1 LRLSTVLFQIKEALG
16 SQQTVRPSV
25 DGLSSGKS
33 SARGQTRRAFLAA
46 AAGILSTVTD
56 GRSLL
61 QASPIPATQ
70 QAIRWLAFYGVTADE
85 SILAGYDL
93 VILDPGYQGSIDLI
107 ARTGTKVCG
116 YLSLAEI
123 RTSDRF
129 MEGLDPA
136 ALLPENPDWPGTRR
150 VDIRHPSW
158 RSLVLERIRS
168 LEAQAFTGLMLDTL
182 DTPPYLEQL
191 DPDRYHGMRDA
202 AVELVACIRARCPE
216 MMLIMNRGYA
226 LLPDV
231 AHNIDAVIAE
241 SLLTSP
247 DQQTGKPAWHDSH
260 QVESQLA
267 LLYPAAFRSPPLPIL
282 SLDYWDPDD
291 ARTIAEIYRRER
303 AIGHYPYVATRLLDQ
318 IVSE

>member
-1 LRLSTVLFQIKEALG
+1 MLIQIK
-16 SQQTVRPSV
+16 
-25 DGLSSGKS
+25 DGLGAKQTMTPMVEDLSPGKS
-33 SARGQTRRAFLAA
+33 LARGQTRRAFLAA
-46 AAGILSTVTD
+46 TAGILSAVTD
-56 GRSLL
+56 SRSLSR
-61 QASPIPATQ
+61 ASPIPATQ
-70 QAIRWLAFYGVTADE
+70 QSIRWLAFYGVTADE
-85 SILAGYDL
+85 SILASYDL
-93 VILDPGYQGSIDLI
+93 VVLDPGYQGSIDLI

-116 YLSLAEI
+116 YLSLGEV
-123 RTSDRF
+123 RTADPF
-129 MEGLDPA
+129 LELLDPK

-158 RSLVLERIRS
+158 SLLVLDRIRS

-182 DTPPYLEQL
+182 DTPPYLEEL
-191 DPDRYHGMRDA
+191 EPDRYRGMREA
-202 AVELVACIRARCPE
+202 AVELVNCIRARCPD
-216 MMLIMNRGYA
+216 MMLIVNRGYA
-226 LLPDV
+226 LLPDI

-267 LLYPAAFRSPPLPIL
+267 LLYPAAFRRPALPIL

-303 AIGHYPYVATRLLDQ
+303 AIGHHPYVATRLLDQ